1 MQVFPVSPSQGRTEL
16 GSFFLRELNIPA
28 CCSRSCSQ
36 VAKEAVTREPGHL
49 QTLSLLH
56 GFLLGPKGTDV
67 TKPMASSLIRIERW
81 PPAQLMEGCGNQADS
96 SITPRA
102 EPGQPGPNELGCDG
116 AAEGQPGGARQN
128 CNGILT
134 PSSPQRCGEGTVFN
148 FV

>member
-1 MQVFPVSPSQGRTEL
+1 M
-16 GSFFLRELNIPA
+16 
-28 CCSRSCSQ
+28 
-36 VAKEAVTREPGHL
+36 TREPGHL

-102 EPGQPGPNELGCDG
+102 EPGQPRPNELGCDG
-116 AAEGQPGGARQN
+116 AAEGQPGVPGRTAMV
-128 CNGILT
+128 
-134 PSSPQRCGEGTVFN
+134 SSPLVALRGVERGQYLILCN
-148 FV
+148 